1 MALIRC
7 CFEPPELPEF
17 FDSFVQKCTD
27 PSCCCGCCSA
37 LRPRYKRL
45 VDNIFPV
52 NPEDGLVKS
61 NMEKLTFYSLS
72 SPDKL
77 DRIGE
82 YLYQKATKDINRKRY
97 KLAEIAMEA
106 MDLLLQ
112 ACHAQTTLNLFV
124 ESFLRMVQ
132 KLLEDSNPNLKI
144 MATNSVSSE
153 LRSNVRHNL
162 ISSCR
167 LQFVKFANINED
179 TPSYHRR
186 YDFFISKFSS
196 MCHSDSQ
203 DLRDSLR
210 LAGIKGLQGV
220 IRKTVSDDLVENIW
234 EAQHMEKIVPSL
246 LFNMQ
251 FCVNVMFVKKN
262 LLASGDLT
270 PVEDATNVT
279 PPVLAEE
286 VLRELVGRASFGHIR
301 SVLKPLL
308 THLDRH
314 ELWVPNT
321 FAIHT
326 FRIVMISIQP
336 QYSYTVVETLM
347 QHLDSNFKS
356 SPKTRTSLAVV
367 LSKIIAIAAGE
378 SVGPSA
384 LDIINNL
391 LTHLRTS
398 VSTTT
403 EITAE
408 ESQYQEALINALG
421 EFANHHPDYQKIEIM
436 LFIMNTVPDL
446 SKKSK
451 SDQMLQNILLKSL
464 LKVGNQYSTVSFEK
478 AFPASFLQPLLRMA
492 RAPHDPTRMIVMQ
505 IFQALLDRHQNEQV
519 LSSVSVKP
527 YPALSQEPPSRSD
540 IIFTH
545 KYGANI
551 MQALIDS
558 MALSDR
564 VDALSASFNTAALL
578 IVEMS
583 CSETVQEFLLFIL
596 GIQQVASTVETL
608 GAVHRCNLH
617 AISIALL
624 VLISRVSGINNLLD
638 YAQKIIEARR
648 EEASYYLPPLMD
660 PKKVSTKSLNLSL
673 PHLAIDKLALGEC
686 MQNAGMDAQRLNTGA
701 PYALNQADNPG
712 HRHSWVDS
720 VSAHMTQRNSSADL
734 TVYNGDVDS
743 VNSSPGICK
752 KILAPEFNFDAMK
765 RALAEPT
772 EAAKREQRERQM
784 QIVRTFREGEFD
796 DLMRRTEPKHDLI
809 QNRLNELFNSL
820 AVERQITQSDNKTAQ
835 LQANNEKPVYET
847 KFPELFY
854 Y

>member
-1 MALIRC
+1 M
-7 CFEPPELPEF
+7 
-17 FDSFVQKCTD
+17 SG
-27 PSCCCGCCSA
+27 CCGCCSA

-144 MATNSVSSE
+144 MATNS
-153 LRSNVRHNL
+153 
-162 ISSCR
+162 
-167 LQFVKFANINED
+167 FVKFANINED

-251 FCVNVMFVKKN
+251 
-262 LLASGDLT
+262 SGDLT

-347 QHLDSNFKS
+347 QHLDNNFKS

-403 EITAE
+403 EITTE

-451 SDQMLQNILLKSL
+451 GDQMLQNILLKSL

-505 IFQALLDRHQNEQV
+505 ILQALLDRHQNEQV
-519 LSSVSVKP
+519 LSIVSVKP

-551 MQALIDS
+551 MQAIIDS

-564 VDALSASFNTAALL
+564 VDALSASYNTAALL

-608 GAVHRCNLH
+608 EAAHRCNLH

-624 VLISRVSGINNLLD
+624 VLISRVSGINNLLE

-648 EEASYYLPPLMD
+648 DEATYYLPPLMD
-660 PKKVSTKSLNLSL
+660 PKKVSTKNLNLSL

-701 PYALNQADNPG
+701 PYMLNQTDNPG

-752 KILAPEFNFDAMK
+752 KILSPEYNFDAMK

-772 EAAKREQRERQM
+772 EAAKREQRERQL

-835 LQANNEKPVYET
+835 LQANNNEKPVYET